1 MSDLQL
7 WLMLVNSV
15 SGENKTAR
23 MRIWRGLKASGAAAL
38 RDGVYLLPKSEG
50 ARAVLSEQ
58 AREVIAAGGTAHI
71 MTTAAEDQ
79 AQQLAFV
86 RLFDRST
93 DYSALLE
100 KLTAFRRRVAK
111 LEEAEAR
118 RQLAVLRRDI
128 ATIGAI
134 DFFPNGSRGQVEGT
148 LADAEAALNARFSP
162 DEPHAA
168 RGHIPKRDKARY
180 QSRTWATRE
189 KLWIDRVASAWLIRR
204 FIDPKAKFRWLKNPK
219 DCPKTA
225 LGFDFDGA
233 EFTHTGARVTFEV
246 LAASFALDN
255 DPAIAR
261 LGALVHYLDVGGLA
275 VAEAAGF
282 AAIMAGA
289 RAQGSSD
296 DELLR
301 SMSAVLDALYASYG
315 DISGDKS

>member
-1 MSDLQL
+1 
-7 WLMLVNSV
+7 
-15 SGENKTAR
+15 
-23 MRIWRGLKASGAAAL
+23 
-38 RDGVYLLPKSEG
+38 
-50 ARAVLSEQ
+50 
-58 AREVIAAGGTAHI
+58 
-71 MTTAAEDQ
+71 
-79 AQQLAFV
+79 
-86 RLFDRST
+86 
-93 DYSALLE
+93 
-100 KLTAFRRRVAK
+100 
-111 LEEAEAR
+111 
-118 RQLAVLRRDI
+118 
-128 ATIGAI
+128 
-134 DFFPNGSRGQVEGT
+134 VEGT

-189 KLWIDRVASAWLIRR
+189 KLWIDRVASAWLVRR